1 MRLPTKLPRLPYSRC
16 CLEPVPGARAL
27 DARAVTVRYLG
38 LAEPAL
44 VDVHWCVP
52 CGARAA
58 LVGPNGSGKSTLLKT
73 VAGLLPFS
81 SGEVQ
86 VYGRMVGACQ
96 HRVAYLPQRL
106 AVDWRFPMS
115 VRRLVLAG
123 RYVHLGWLR
132 RPSER
137 DWEIVDEMLARVRLA
152 DLADRQIGELSGGQ
166 QQRALLA
173 RTLAQEADLLLLDEP
188 LNAVDAQTRSIFDE
202 VCDELRRAGKT
213 LIMATHDIVGLEKR
227 LDDILSL
234 CAGRARS
241 AASGRPGIPTH
252 GPNTPPAGASSTLA
266 SPSIVA
272 PFFTRLPRNA
282 ALPIEATSAVGV
294 ASTITQGQKTISI
307 VIARRTSPLHH
318 QSRPPRASAI
328 GVYSFA

>member
-1 MRLPTKLPRLPYSRC
+1 MKLSAKVPRLPYSRC

-27 DARAVTVRYLG
+27 DAQAVTVRYPR

-44 VDVHWCVP
+44 VEVDWSVP

-81 SGEVQ
+81 SGEIQ
-86 VYGRMVGACQ
+86 VYGRAAGACQ
-96 HRVAYLPQRL
+96 HKVAYLPQRL

-115 VRRLVLAG
+115 VRRLILAG

-132 RPSER
+132 RPSDR
-137 DWEIVDEMLARVRLA
+137 DWAVVDEVLDRVRLA

-188 LNAVDAQTRSIFDE
+188 LNAVDARTRSIFDE
-202 VCDELRRAGKT
+202 VCGELRRDGKT
-213 LIMATHDIVGLEKR
+213 LIVATHDLVGLER
-227 LDDILSL
+227 RFDAILNLS
-234 CAGRARS
+234 AGRVQ
-241 AASGRPGIPTH
+241 T
-252 GPNTPPAGASSTLA
+252 
-266 SPSIVA
+266 
-272 PFFTRLPRNA
+272 
-282 ALPIEATSAVGV
+282 
-294 ASTITQGQKTISI
+294 
-307 VIARRTSPLHH
+307 
-318 QSRPPRASAI
+318 RPPDEPGWRDRGPTTLRLGERVEAAWA
-328 GVYSFA
+328 G